1 MFKDGSGRNRL
12 DLKCVC
18 LSHEGERHK
27 MKWKAQAGGRNK
39 GLQRRKECGW
49 YKRREKQVK
58 EGKGREIKRRKE
70 LLNND
75 EDRREKNGKTDFEKK
90 SKQKNKGK
98 EI

>member
-1 MFKDGSGRNRL
+1 MFIDGSGRNRL

-18 LSHEGERHK
+18 LSQEGERHK
-27 MKWKAQAGGRNK
+27 MKWKAQAGVGTRGFK
-39 GLQRRKECGW
+39 GGKSVADG

-58 EGKGREIKRRKE
+58 EGKGREIKMQKE

-90 SKQKNKGK
+90 SKQRGK